1 MKKEPFLTKSKVIV
15 SALAA
20 VALAFSFFIV
30 GPLGFFFS
38 QSNRGFFEDNNIYD
52 HMIVPLMSVAALVC
66 ALVIFGVLILL
77 RGKLYNI
84 AISGIAWLLVCGY
97 IQTLFFNGWTRGL
110 IGDGTYGIVMPYRGI
125 PNFILWFVLGVII
138 VIPAF
143 FGGKLKKVA
152 EISKMF
158 VTYLLVLVFAMQG
171 AGLLETII
179 NAPDEKENAGFLSTE
194 NLFEVSEEDNI
205 IVFVIDRF
213 DRDNYLELLDFDSDF
228 FKDFDG
234 FTSYSDNISL
244 YTRTYPAIA
253 SMLTGMENDFEGTRE
268 EYFEKAYSD
277 SAFLKDMSDGGYDV
291 NIYTANW
298 YSYSDANDIYGVS
311 NAVDAGDSVKLD
323 DPMGLLGAMVRYSAY
338 NFGPD
343 KLKPYMG
350 ISTNSFVGFA
360 SQTTGY
366 EMYKIDDV
374 KLCETFREK
383 GLTGSGTNKSFTFLH
398 MRGCHSPFNMDENC
412 NRVSDNSVTALQQ
425 TRGIFKF
432 ISEYIDALKAE
443 GVYEN
448 STIIITGDH
457 PQGVSDVK
465 ELPYERLT
473 PLIIKEK
480 GQAGTAFKESEA
492 PVCQAN
498 LIPTIIKCAGVKA
511 SEDYGK
517 AYSEVSEDEVITRKY
532 LFEKTVDSK
541 DLDEIVEYEI
551 TGSASDFSNWKVK
564 ERHVIG
570 SIYK

>member
-1 MKKEPFLTKSKVIV
+1 MKKEPFLTKSKLIV

-20 VALAFSFFIV
+20 VALSFSFFIA

-38 QSNRGFFEDNNIYD
+38 DSNRGFFEDNNIYD

-84 AISGIAWLLVCGY
+84 AIGGIAWLLVCGY

-110 IGDGTYGIVMPYRGI
+110 IGDGTYGIVMPNRGI

-179 NAPDEKENAGFLSTE
+179 NAPDEKESAAFLSTD

-213 DRDNYLELLDFDSDF
+213 DRDNYLELLDFDSEF

-234 FTSYSDNISL
+234 FTSYNDNISL

-277 SAFLKDMSDGGYDV
+277 SDFLRDMSDGGYNV

-298 YSYSDANDIYGVS
+298 YAYSDANDIYGVS

-323 DPMGLLGAMVRYSAY
+323 DPMGLLWAMVRYSAY
-338 NFGPD
+338 NCGPD
-343 KLKPYMG
+343 KVKPYMG

-360 SQTTGY
+360 SQTTGS

-374 KLCETFREK
+374 KLYESLSEK
-383 GLTGSGTNKSFTFLH
+383 GLTDSDSNKSFTFLH

-412 NRVSDNSVTALQQ
+412 NPVSDNSVTSLQQ

-432 ISEYIDALKAE
+432 IGEYIDALKAK

-457 PQGVSDVK
+457 PNGLSDVK
-465 ELPYERLT
+465 ELPSARLT
-473 PLIIKEK
+473 PLIVKEK

-498 LIPTIIKCAGVKA
+498 LIPTIIKSAGVKTSA
-511 SEDYGK
+511 EYGK
-517 AYSEVSEDEVITRKY
+517 AYSEVSENETVIRKY

-541 DLDEIVEYEI
+541 DHDEIVEYEI
-551 TGSASDFSNWKVK
+551 TGSAKVFSNWKVK